1 MTFIDRAAGLLRLT
15 RRPVLICRLNKRG
28 GAALSLSTNHSSTAC
43 LSSAPSQLK
52 WMLFLLTLA
61 VAILSQLAQAATV
74 NGVRV
79 WRAPDHTRLVL
90 DLDAPVQHNLT
101 LATNPDRLI
110 LDVSASKLNAG
121 LAKLPLANTPVVAV
135 RSYVQ
140 NKSDLRLVL
149 DLKAKVA
156 PQSFLLKAHGGKHDR
171 LVIDLY
177 DEPPVVTAN
186 RIEAAPARDI
196 AAVKANAASSVAHKP
211 QAAPV
216 AKTQASTHIS
226 AQVPTQAPTQGPGP
240 DVTAKAQ
247 PADAAPPPART
258 QSTPPPLPDIQ
269 GQRKIIIAV
278 DAGHG
283 GEDPGAMGPN
293 RLREKVVTLAIAQDL
308 VAAINAQPGFV
319 GKLTRTGD
327 YFIPLK
333 KRRDIARNMKAD
345 LFVSIHAD
353 AFTKSSARGASVFA
367 LSRTGATS
375 ETARFLAQHENES
388 DLIGGVG
395 DISLDDK
402 DQVLA
407 GVLVDLSMTATLNS
421 SLQVGHH
428 VLNSMG
434 GIAHLHKRH
443 VEQAGFM
450 VLKSP
455 DVPSILVETGFIS
468 NPEESRKLATPA
480 YRKQMAQSVFKGIR
494 QYFYQ
499 HPPAGTYIAALL
511 QSGGA
516 RDFERQH
523 TVVAGDS
530 LTAIAARY
538 GVSSQALMRHNKMNS
553 TVVKLGQVL
562 KIPVDQ
568 KPVPAPVAKAQ
579 VAPTTLPVA
588 KTPAPATHRL
598 AGALRHHKVMA
609 GDTLS
614 GIASRYGVPVA
625 TLIRHNNMKDS
636 TVRIGQLLK
645 IPTS

>member
-1 MTFIDRAAGLLRLT
+1 MTFIRRLCGLLFLGL
-15 RRPVLICRLNKRG
+15 VVFAQVAQS
-28 GAALSLSTNHSSTAC
+28 AA
-43 LSSAPSQLK
+43 
-52 WMLFLLTLA
+52 
-61 VAILSQLAQAATV
+61 V

-79 WRAPDHTRLVL
+79 WRAPDHTRIVL

-101 LATNPDRLI
+101 LAHNPDRII
-110 LDVSASKLNAG
+110 LDVPASKLNAG
-121 LAKLPLANTPVVAV
+121 LAKLPLADTPVLAI

-140 NKSDLRLVL
+140 NKTDLRLVL
-149 DLKAKVA
+149 DLKVKIT
-156 PQSFLLKAHGGKHDR
+156 PNSFLLKAHGGMHDR

-177 DEPPVVTAN
+177 DEPVVAGNTTNAA
-186 RIEAAPARDI
+186 EKAPAT
-196 AAVKANAASSVAHKP
+196 AMPPATSPPAPAKTATT
-211 QAAPV
+211 PV
-216 AKTQASTHIS
+216 AVEAS
-226 AQVPTQAPTQGPGP
+226 AVGPQG
-240 DVTAKAQ
+240 K
-247 PADAAPPPART
+247 RT
-258 QSTPPPLPDIQ
+258 
-269 GQRKIIIAV
+269 IIVAV

-293 RLREKVVTLAIAQDL
+293 RLREKEVTLAIAREL
-308 VAAINAQPGFV
+308 VAAINAQPGFT

-375 ETARFLAQHENES
+375 ETARFLAARENES

-395 DISLDDK
+395 NISLDDK

-428 VLNSMG
+428 VLNSLG
-434 GIAHLHKRH
+434 GIAHLHKHH

-480 YRKQMAQSVFKGIR
+480 YRKQMANSVFKGIR

-499 HPPAGTYIAALL
+499 HPPAGTYVAALL

-516 RDFERQH
+516 KDFERQH
-523 TVVAGDS
+523 TVGAGDS
-530 LTAIAARY
+530 LSAIAARY
-538 GVSSQALMRHNKMNS
+538 GVTGQELMRYNKMNS

-562 KIPVDQ
+562 KIPADKKTV
-568 KPVPAPVAKAQ
+568 VAPVATTQ

-588 KTPAPATHRL
+588 KPVATKSATTKPASHP
-598 AGALRHHKVMA
+598 RHHKVIA

-614 GIASRYGVPVA
+614 GIASRYGVSVA
-625 TLIRHNNMKDS
+625 QLLRHNNMKNS
-636 TVRIGQLLK
+636 TVRIGQTLK

>member
-1 MTFIDRAAGLLRLT
+1 MPFIRRACG
-15 RRPVLICRLNKRG
+15 C
-28 GAALSLSTNHSSTAC
+28 
-43 LSSAPSQLK
+43 
-52 WMLFLLTLA
+52 FLLGLMM
-61 VAILSQLAQAATV
+61 LAQSAQSATV

-79 WRAPDHTRLVL
+79 WRAPDHTRIVL
-90 DLDAPVQHNLT
+90 DLDAPVQHSLT
-101 LATNPDRLI
+101 LANNPDRII
-110 LDVSASKLNAG
+110 LDVPASQLKAG
-121 LAKLPLANTPVVAV
+121 LAQLPLADTPVLAV
-135 RSYVQ
+135 RSYIQ
-140 NKSDLRLVL
+140 NKTDLRLVL
-149 DLKAKVA
+149 DLKTKIA
-156 PQSFLLKAHGGKHDR
+156 PNSFLLKAHGGMHDR

-177 DEPPVVTAN
+177 DEPTTTAVVGEKQTTLAANTTPPNTTSSAATKPAVVTTRAIN
-186 RIEAAPARDI
+186 TGDKPPAPATLDL
-196 AAVKANAASSVAHKP
+196 
-211 QAAPV
+211 
-216 AKTQASTHIS
+216 
-226 AQVPTQAPTQGPGP
+226 QG
-240 DVTAKAQ
+240 K
-247 PADAAPPPART
+247 RT
-258 QSTPPPLPDIQ
+258 IV
-269 GQRKIIIAV
+269 IAV

-293 RLREKVVTLAIAQDL
+293 RIREKEVTLAIAKEL
-308 VAAINAQPGFV
+308 VAAINAQPGFS

-333 KRRDIARNMKAD
+333 KRRDIARTMKAD

-353 AFTKSSARGASVFA
+353 AFHKASARGASVFA
-367 LSRTGATS
+367 LSRNGATS
-375 ETARFLAQHENES
+375 ETARFLAERENES

-395 DISLDDK
+395 NISLDDK

-480 YRKQMAQSVFKGIR
+480 YRKQMANSVFKGIR

-499 HPPAGTYIAALL
+499 HPPAGTYVATQL
-511 QSGGA
+511 QSGGIK
-516 RDFERQH
+516 DFERQH

-530 LTAIAARY
+530 LSAIATRY
-538 GVSSQALMRHNKMNS
+538 GVSSQQLMRHNNMKGS
-553 TVVKLGQVL
+553 VVKLGQVL
-562 KIPVDQ
+562 KIP
-568 KPVPAPVAKAQ
+568 AGAAIPVAKAQ
-579 VAPTTLPVA
+579 VAPTTLPVS
-588 KTPAPATHRL
+588 KPIIPLAT
-598 AGALRHHKVMA
+598 ALPRQHKVIA

-614 GIASRYGVPVA
+614 GIASRYGVSVGQ
-625 TLIRHNNMKDS
+625 LLRHNNMKNA
-636 TVRIGQLLK
+636 TVKIGQTIK

>member
-1 MTFIDRAAGLLRLT
+1 MKLPTTFIRRVSGLT
-15 RRPVLICRLNKRG
+15 RLVLVFLG
-28 GAALSLSTNHSSTAC
+28 LALFA
-43 LSSAPSQLK
+43 
-52 WMLFLLTLA
+52 
-61 VAILSQLAQAATV
+61 QLAHSATV

-79 WRAPDHTRLVL
+79 WRAPDHTRIVL
-90 DLDAPVQHNLT
+90 DLDAPVQHSLT
-101 LATNPDRLI
+101 LANNPDRII
-110 LDVSASKLNAG
+110 LDVPASKLTAG
-121 LAKLPLANTPVVAV
+121 LAKLPLADTPVTAI

-140 NKSDLRLVL
+140 NKNDLRLVL
-149 DLKAKVA
+149 DLKAKIA
-156 PQSFLLKAHGGKHDR
+156 PNSFLLKAHGGMHDR

-177 DEPPVVTAN
+177 DEPPLPNTAS
-186 RIEAAPARDI
+186 APA
-196 AAVKANAASSVAHKP
+196 ATTP
-211 QAAPV
+211 APV
-216 AKTQASTHIS
+216 AKNPATAVPSTTVPSTPAPSTTGPSTTAPS
-226 AQVPTQAPTQGPGP
+226 ATG
-240 DVTAKAQ
+240 TAK
-247 PADAAPPPART
+247 PAAGNSATTKPPVPGAVD
-258 QSTPPPLPDIQ
+258 LQ
-269 GQRKIIIAV
+269 GQRRIIIAV

-293 RLREKVVTLAIAQDL
+293 RLREKEVTLSIAKEL
-308 VAAINAQPGFV
+308 VAAINAQPGFT

-375 ETARFLAQHENES
+375 ETARFLAQRENES

-395 DISLDDK
+395 NISLDDK

-434 GIAHLHKRH
+434 SIAHLHKRH

-499 HPPAGTYIAALL
+499 HPPAGTYVAALL
-511 QSGGA
+511 QSGGLK
-516 RDFERQH
+516 DFERQH
-523 TVVAGDS
+523 TVGAGDS
-530 LTAIAARY
+530 LSAIASRY
-538 GVSSQALMRHNKMNS
+538 GVTSQQLMMHNKMNS
-553 TVVKLGQVL
+553 TVVKVGQVL
-562 KIPVDQ
+562 KIPADT
-568 KPVPAPVAKAQ
+568 KPSGAPVATTQ
-579 VAPTTLPVA
+579 VAPTTLPVSKPIINTTA
-588 KTPAPATHRL
+588 RPVASLP
-598 AGALRHHKVMA
+598 RHHKVIA

-614 GIASRYGVPVA
+614 RIASRYGVSVA
-625 TLIRHNNMKDS
+625 QLQRHNNMKDS
-636 TVRIGQLLK
+636 TVRIGQTLK